1 MVILGFIVKKS
12 LVVLLI
18 VLIALSGLLF
28 FLKDNL
34 DEIVREI
41 IVTSVSDATDTN
53 VSLAQVKL
61 NLKEGVGVLNNYQ
74 QGNPEGFQTKYAFRF
89 DQAELEIDVGTIL
102 DDVVIIERVFINHAD
117 IVYEFNDGKTNFVEL
132 KKNIDKNTKKK
143 NSDQKNKPVE
153 DQEKSVSQS
162 KTQQSKKIIIRSF
175 EMINTEVEAAMPFA
189 SSQTLSVQLPNIK
202 LSNIGA
208 KENGLLADELMKVFL
223 DALEKDLKRAVNF
236 KNLVN
241 DLEKDLKKQIDRE
254 AEKAIKKIESELG
267 EIENIKELKKL
278 KDLF

>member
-1 MVILGFIVKKS
+1 VKKL

-18 VLIALSGLLF
+18 VLILISGLF
-28 FLKDNL
+28 VFLKDNL

-41 IVTSVSDATDTN
+41 IVTSISEATQTN

-74 QGNPEGFQTKYAFRF
+74 QGNPVGFQTKYAFRF
-89 DQAELEIDVGTIL
+89 DQAELDIDVGSIL
-102 DDVVIIERVFINHAD
+102 DDVVIIERVFINHAN
-117 IVYEFNDGKTNFVEL
+117 ILYEFNDGKTNFVEL
-132 KKNIDKNTKKK
+132 KKNLDKNLKKK
-143 NSDQKNKPVE
+143 NSDKENKPIGE
-153 DQEKSVSQS
+153 QDKISIQS

-202 LSNIGA
+202 LNNIGA
-208 KENGLLADELMKVFL
+208 KENGLLADELMRVFV
-223 DALEKDLKRAVNF
+223 DSMEKDLKRAINF
-236 KNLVN
+236 KNLVH
-241 DLEKDLKKQIDRE
+241 DLEKDLKEQIDQE

-267 EIENIKELKKL
+267 DIENIKELKKL

>member
-1 MVILGFIVKKS
+1 MKKLLVI
-12 LVVLLI
+12 LLI
-18 VLIALSGLLF
+18 VLIVVSGLLF

-34 DEIVREI
+34 EEIVREI
-41 IVTSVSDATDTN
+41 IVTSVSDATQTN

-89 DQAELEIDVGTIL
+89 DQAELDIDVGTIL

-143 NSDQKNKPVE
+143 NSDQKNNPVV
-153 DQEKSVSQS
+153 DQKKNSSQS
-162 KTQQSKKIIIRSF
+162 KTRQSKKIIIRSF

-202 LSNIGA
+202 LTNIGA

-223 DALEKDLKRAVNF
+223 DAMEKDLKRAVNF

>member
-1 MVILGFIVKKS
+1 VKKLLVIL
-12 LVVLLI
+12 LI
-18 VLIALSGLLF
+18 GLIAISGLLF

-41 IVTSVSDATDTN
+41 IVTSVSDATQTN

-61 NLKEGVGVLNNYQ
+61 NLKDGVGVLNNYQ
-74 QGNPEGFQTKYAFRF
+74 QGNPEGFHTKYAFRF
-89 DQAELEIDVGTIL
+89 DQAELDIDVGTIL
-102 DDVVIIERVFINHAD
+102 DDVVIIERVFINHAN

-132 KKNIDKNTKKK
+132 KKNIDKNTKKENSGQNNNSVVDQKK
-143 NSDQKNKPVE
+143 NS
-153 DQEKSVSQS
+153 SQS

-223 DALEKDLKRAVNF
+223 DAMEKDLKRAVNF

-254 AEKAIKKIESELG
+254 TEKAIKKIESELG

>member
-1 MVILGFIVKKS
+1 MKKLLVI
-12 LVVLLI
+12 LLI
-18 VLIALSGLLF
+18 VLIAISGLLF

-41 IVTSVSDATDTN
+41 IVTSVSDATQTN

-61 NLKEGVGVLNNYQ
+61 NLKEGIGVLNNYQ

-89 DQAELEIDVGTIL
+89 DQAELDIDVGTIL

-132 KKNIDKNTKKK
+132 KKNIDKNIKKK
-143 NSDQKNKPVE
+143 NSDQKNKTVV
-153 DQEKSVSQS
+153 DQEKTLIQS

-189 SSQTLSVQLPNIK
+189 SSQTLTIQLPNIK

-223 DALEKDLKRAVNF
+223 DAMEKDLKRAVNF

-254 AEKAIKKIESELG
+254 TEKAIKKIESEIG
-267 EIENIKELKKL
+267 GIENIKELKKL

>member
-1 MVILGFIVKKS
+1 MKKL

-18 VLIALSGLLF
+18 VLIVISGLF
-28 FLKDNL
+28 VFLKDNL

-41 IVTSVSDATDTN
+41 IVTSASEATQTN

-89 DQAELEIDVGTIL
+89 DQAELDIDVGSIL
-102 DDVVIIERVFINHAD
+102 DDVVIIERVFINHAN
-117 IVYEFNDGKTNFVEL
+117 ILYEFNDGKTNFVEL
-132 KKNIDKNTKKK
+132 KKNLDKNLKKK
-143 NSDQKNKPVE
+143 NSDKENKPIGE
-153 DQEKSVSQS
+153 QDKISSQS

-208 KENGLLADELMKVFL
+208 KENGLLADELMRVFV
-223 DALEKDLKRAVNF
+223 DSMEKDLKRAINF
-236 KNLVN
+236 KNLVH
-241 DLEKDLKKQIDRE
+241 DLEKDLKEQIDQE

-267 EIENIKELKKL
+267 DIENIKELKKL

>member
-1 MVILGFIVKKS
+1 MKKLLVI
-12 LVVLLI
+12 LLI
-18 VLIALSGLLF
+18 VLIAISGLLF

-41 IVTSVSDATDTN
+41 IVTSVSDATQTN

-61 NLKEGVGVLNNYQ
+61 NLKDGVGVLNNYQ

-89 DQAELEIDVGTIL
+89 DQAELDIDVSTIL

-132 KKNIDKNTKKK
+132 KKNIDKNTKKENSGQKNNSVVDQKK
-143 NSDQKNKPVE
+143 NS
-153 DQEKSVSQS
+153 SQS

-223 DALEKDLKRAVNF
+223 DAMEKDLKRAVNF

>member
-1 MVILGFIVKKS
+1 
-12 LVVLLI
+12 
-18 VLIALSGLLF
+18 
-28 FLKDNL
+28 
-34 DEIVREI
+34 
-41 IVTSVSDATDTN
+41 
-53 VSLAQVKL
+53 
-61 NLKEGVGVLNNYQ
+61 
-74 QGNPEGFQTKYAFRF
+74 
-89 DQAELEIDVGTIL
+89 VGTIL

-143 NSDQKNKPVE
+143 NSDQKNNPVV
-153 DQEKSVSQS
+153 DQEKTSGQS

-208 KENGLLADELMKVFL
+208 KENGLLADELMKVFI
-223 DALEKDLKRAVNF
+223 DAMEKDLKRAVNF

-254 AEKAIKKIESELG
+254 AEKAIKKIESDLG

>member
-1 MVILGFIVKKS
+1 MKKLLVI
-12 LVVLLI
+12 LLI
-18 VLIALSGLLF
+18 VLIAISGLLF

-41 IVTSVSDATDTN
+41 IVTSVSDATQTN

-89 DQAELEIDVGTIL
+89 DQAELDIDVSTIL

-143 NSDQKNKPVE
+143 NSDQKNNPVV
-153 DQEKSVSQS
+153 DQEKTSGQS
-162 KTQQSKKIIIRSF
+162 KTQQSKKIVIRSF

-189 SSQTLSVQLPNIK
+189 SSQTLSVQRPNIK

-223 DALEKDLKRAVNF
+223 DAMEKDLKRAVNF

-241 DLEKDLKKQIDRE
+241 DLEKDLKKQIDQE

>member
-1 MVILGFIVKKS
+1 VKKL
-12 LVVLLI
+12 LVILLI
-18 VLIALSGLLF
+18 VLIAISGLLF

-41 IVTSVSDATDTN
+41 IVTSVSDATETN

-61 NLKEGVGVLNNYQ
+61 NLKEGVGALNNYQ

-89 DQAELEIDVGTIL
+89 DQAELDIDVSTIL
-102 DDVVIIERVFINHAD
+102 DDVVIIERVFISNAD

-143 NSDQKNKPVE
+143 NSASENKPLG
-153 DQEKSVSQS
+153 DQEKTSNQL

-208 KENGLLADELMKVFL
+208 KENGLLADELMKVFI
-223 DALEKDLKRAVNF
+223 DAMEKDLKRAVNF

>member
-1 MVILGFIVKKS
+1 MKKILVI
-12 LVVLLI
+12 LLI
-18 VLIALSGLLF
+18 VLIAISGLLF
-28 FLKDNL
+28 FLKNNL

-41 IVTSVSDATDTN
+41 IVTSVSDATQSS

-61 NLKEGVGVLNNYQ
+61 NLKEGVGALNNYQ

-89 DQAELEIDVGTIL
+89 DQAELDIDVGTIL
-102 DDVVIIERVFINHAD
+102 DDVVIIERVFINHAN

-153 DQEKSVSQS
+153 EQEKTSSQS

-202 LSNIGA
+202 LTNIGA
-208 KENGLLADELMKVFL
+208 KENGLLADELMKVLL
-223 DALEKDLKRAVNF
+223 DAMEKDLKRVVNF

-267 EIENIKELKKL
+267 EIENIEELKKL

>member
-1 MVILGFIVKKS
+1 MKKLLVI
-12 LVVLLI
+12 LLI
-18 VLIALSGLLF
+18 VLIAISGLLF

-41 IVTSVSDATDTN
+41 IVTSVSDATQSN

-61 NLKEGVGVLNNYQ
+61 NLKEGVGILNNYQ

-89 DQAELEIDVGTIL
+89 DQAELDIDVSTIL

-153 DQEKSVSQS
+153 DQEKTSSQS

-223 DALEKDLKRAVNF
+223 DAMEKDLKRAVNF

>member
-1 MVILGFIVKKS
+1 MKKL

-18 VLIALSGLLF
+18 VLIVISGLF
-28 FLKDNL
+28 VFLKDNL

-41 IVTSVSDATDTN
+41 IVTSASEATQTN

-74 QGNPEGFQTKYAFRF
+74 QGNPVGFQTKYAFRF
-89 DQAELEIDVGTIL
+89 DQAELDIDVGSIL
-102 DDVVIIERVFINHAD
+102 DDVVIIERVFINHAN
-117 IVYEFNDGKTNFVEL
+117 ILYEFNDGKTNFVEL
-132 KKNIDKNTKKK
+132 KKNIDKNLKKK
-143 NSDQKNKPVE
+143 NSDKEHKPIGE
-153 DQEKSVSQS
+153 QDKISSQS

-189 SSQTLSVQLPNIK
+189 SSQTLSVQLPTIK
-202 LSNIGA
+202 LNNIGA
-208 KENGLLADELMKVFL
+208 KENGLLADELMRVFI
-223 DALEKDLKRAVNF
+223 DSMEKDLKRAINF
-236 KNLVN
+236 KNLVH
-241 DLEKDLKKQIDRE
+241 DLEKDLKEQIDQE

-267 EIENIKELKKL
+267 DFENIKELKKL

>member
-1 MVILGFIVKKS
+1 MKKL

-18 VLIALSGLLF
+18 ILIVISGLF
-28 FLKDNL
+28 VFLKDNL

-41 IVTSVSDATDTN
+41 IVTSISEATQTN

-89 DQAELEIDVGTIL
+89 DQAELDIDVGSIL
-102 DDVVIIERVFINHAD
+102 DDVVIIERVFINHAN
-117 IVYEFNDGKTNFVEL
+117 ILYEFSDGKTNFVEL
-132 KKNIDKNTKKK
+132 KKNLDKNLKKK
-143 NSDQKNKPVE
+143 NSDKENKPIGE
-153 DQEKSVSQS
+153 QDKISSQS

-202 LSNIGA
+202 LNNIGA
-208 KENGLLADELMKVFL
+208 KENGLLADELMRVFV
-223 DALEKDLKRAVNF
+223 DSMEKDLKRAINF
-236 KNLVN
+236 KNLVH
-241 DLEKDLKKQIDRE
+241 DLEKDLKEQIDQE

>member
-1 MVILGFIVKKS
+1 VKKL

-18 VLIALSGLLF
+18 VLIVISGLF
-28 FLKDNL
+28 VFLKDNL

-41 IVTSVSDATDTN
+41 IVTSISEATQTN

-74 QGNPEGFQTKYAFRF
+74 QGNPVGFQTKYAFRF
-89 DQAELEIDVGTIL
+89 DQAELDIDVGSIL
-102 DDVVIIERVFINHAD
+102 DDVVIIERVFINHAN
-117 IVYEFNDGKTNFVEL
+117 ILYEFNDGKTNFVEL
-132 KKNIDKNTKKK
+132 KKNIDKNLKKK
-143 NSDQKNKPVE
+143 NSDKENKPIGE
-153 DQEKSVSQS
+153 QDKISSQS

-189 SSQTLSVQLPNIK
+189 SSQTLSVQLPTIK
-202 LSNIGA
+202 LNNIGA
-208 KENGLLADELMKVFL
+208 KENGLLADELMRVFL
-223 DALEKDLKRAVNF
+223 DSMEKDLKRAINF
-236 KNLVN
+236 KNLVH
-241 DLEKDLKKQIDRE
+241 DLEKDLKEQIDQE

-267 EIENIKELKKL
+267 DIENIKELKKL

>member
-1 MVILGFIVKKS
+1 MKKLLVI
-12 LVVLLI
+12 LLI
-18 VLIALSGLLF
+18 VLIAVSGLLF

-41 IVTSVSDATDTN
+41 IVTSVSDATQSN

-89 DQAELEIDVGTIL
+89 DQAELDIDVGTIL

-153 DQEKSVSQS
+153 DQEKTSSQS

-208 KENGLLADELMKVFL
+208 KENGLLADELLKVFL
-223 DALEKDLKRAVNF
+223 DAMEKDLKRAVNF

>member
-1 MVILGFIVKKS
+1 VKKL
-12 LVVLLI
+12 LVILLI
-18 VLIALSGLLF
+18 VLIAISGLLF

-41 IVTSVSDATDTN
+41 IVTSVSDATETN

-61 NLKEGVGVLNNYQ
+61 NLKEGVGALNNYQ

-89 DQAELEIDVGTIL
+89 DQAELDIDVGTIL
-102 DDVVIIERVFINHAD
+102 DDVVIIERVFINKAD

-132 KKNIDKNTKKK
+132 KKNIDRNTKKK
-143 NSDQKNKPVE
+143 NSDKKNKPVK
-153 DQEKSVSQS
+153 DQEKTASQS

-189 SSQTLSVQLPNIK
+189 SSQTISVKLPNIK

-223 DALEKDLKRAVNF
+223 DAMEKDLKRAVNF

-254 AEKAIKKIESELG
+254 AEKAIKKIESEIG
-267 EIENIKELKKL
+267 GIENIKELKKI

>member
-1 MVILGFIVKKS
+1 MKKL

-18 VLIALSGLLF
+18 VLIVISGLF
-28 FLKDNL
+28 VFLKDNL

-41 IVTSVSDATDTN
+41 IVTSISEATQTN

-74 QGNPEGFQTKYAFRF
+74 QGNPVGFQTKYAFRF
-89 DQAELEIDVGTIL
+89 DQAELDIDVGSIL
-102 DDVVIIERVFINHAD
+102 DDVVIIERVFINHAN
-117 IVYEFNDGKTNFVEL
+117 ILYEFNDGKTNFVEL
-132 KKNIDKNTKKK
+132 KKNIDKNLKKK
-143 NSDQKNKPVE
+143 NSDNENKPIGE
-153 DQEKSVSQS
+153 QDKISSQS

-202 LSNIGA
+202 LNNIGA
-208 KENGLLADELMKVFL
+208 KENGLLADELMRVFV
-223 DALEKDLKRAVNF
+223 DSMEKDLKRAVNF
-236 KNLVN
+236 KNLVH
-241 DLEKDLKKQIDRE
+241 DLEKDLKEQIDQE

-267 EIENIKELKKL
+267 DIENIKELKKL

>member
-1 MVILGFIVKKS
+1 MKKLLVI
-12 LVVLLI
+12 LLI
-18 VLIALSGLLF
+18 VLIAASGLLF

-41 IVTSVSDATDTN
+41 IVTSVSDATQTN

-89 DQAELEIDVGTIL
+89 DQAELDIDVGTIL

-153 DQEKSVSQS
+153 DQEKTSSQS

-208 KENGLLADELMKVFL
+208 KENGLLADELLKVFL
-223 DALEKDLKRAVNF
+223 DAMEKDLKRAVNF

-254 AEKAIKKIESELG
+254 AEKAIKKIESEFG

>member
-1 MVILGFIVKKS
+1 MKKL

-18 VLIALSGLLF
+18 VLIVISGLF
-28 FLKDNL
+28 VFLKDNL

-41 IVTSVSDATDTN
+41 IVTSISEATQTN

-74 QGNPEGFQTKYAFRF
+74 QGNPVGFQTKYAFRF
-89 DQAELEIDVGTIL
+89 DQAELDIDVGSIL
-102 DDVVIIERVFINHAD
+102 DDVVIIERVFINHAN
-117 IVYEFNDGKTNFVEL
+117 ILYEFNDGKTNFVEL
-132 KKNIDKNTKKK
+132 KKNIDKNLKKK
-143 NSDQKNKPVE
+143 NSDKEHKPIGE
-153 DQEKSVSQS
+153 QDKISSQS

-189 SSQTLSVQLPNIK
+189 SSQTLSVQLPTIK
-202 LSNIGA
+202 LNNIGA
-208 KENGLLADELMKVFL
+208 KENGLLADELMRVFV
-223 DALEKDLKRAVNF
+223 DSMEKDLKRAINF
-236 KNLVN
+236 KNLVH
-241 DLEKDLKKQIDRE
+241 DLEKDLKEQIDQE

-267 EIENIKELKKL
+267 DIENIKELKKL

>member
-1 MVILGFIVKKS
+1 MKKLLVI
-12 LVVLLI
+12 LLI
-18 VLIALSGLLF
+18 VLIAISGLLF

-41 IVTSVSDATDTN
+41 IVTSVSDATQTN

-61 NLKEGVGVLNNYQ
+61 NLKDGVGVLTNYQ
-74 QGNPEGFQTKYAFRF
+74 QGNPEGFHTKYAFRF
-89 DQAELEIDVGTIL
+89 DQAELDIDVGTIL

-117 IVYEFNDGKTNFVEL
+117 IVSEFNDGKTNFVEL
-132 KKNIDKNTKKK
+132 KKNIDKNTKKENSGQKNNSVVDQKK
-143 NSDQKNKPVE
+143 NS
-153 DQEKSVSQS
+153 SQS

-223 DALEKDLKRAVNF
+223 DAMEKDLKRAVNF

>member
-1 MVILGFIVKKS
+1 MKKL

-18 VLIALSGLLF
+18 VLIVISGLF
-28 FLKDNL
+28 VFLKDNL

-41 IVTSVSDATDTN
+41 IVTSISEATQTN

-74 QGNPEGFQTKYAFRF
+74 QGNPVGFQTKYAFRF
-89 DQAELEIDVGTIL
+89 DQAELDIDVGSIL
-102 DDVVIIERVFINHAD
+102 DDVVIIERVFINHAN
-117 IVYEFNDGKTNFVEL
+117 ILYEFNDGKTNFVEL
-132 KKNIDKNTKKK
+132 KKNIDKNLKKK
-143 NSDQKNKPVE
+143 NSDKENKPIGE
-153 DQEKSVSQS
+153 QDKISSQS
-162 KTQQSKKIIIRSF
+162 QTQQSKKIIIRSF

-202 LSNIGA
+202 LNNIGA
-208 KENGLLADELMKVFL
+208 KENGLLADELMRVFV
-223 DALEKDLKRAVNF
+223 DSMEKDLKRAINF
-236 KNLVN
+236 KNLVH
-241 DLEKDLKKQIDRE
+241 DLEKDLKEQIDQE

-267 EIENIKELKKL
+267 DIENIKELKKL

>member
-1 MVILGFIVKKS
+1 MKKL

-18 VLIALSGLLF
+18 VLIVISGLF
-28 FLKDNL
+28 VFLKDNL

-41 IVTSVSDATDTN
+41 IVTSASEATQTN

-74 QGNPEGFQTKYAFRF
+74 QGNPVGFQTKYAFRF
-89 DQAELEIDVGTIL
+89 DQAELDIDVGSIL
-102 DDVVIIERVFINHAD
+102 DDVVIIERVFINHAN
-117 IVYEFNDGKTNFVEL
+117 ILYEFNDGKTNFVEL
-132 KKNIDKNTKKK
+132 KKNLDKNLKKK
-143 NSDQKNKPVE
+143 NSDKENKPIGE
-153 DQEKSVSQS
+153 QDKISNQS
-162 KTQQSKKIIIRSF
+162 KTLQSKKIIIRSF

-202 LSNIGA
+202 LNNIGA
-208 KENGLLADELMKVFL
+208 KENGLLADELMRVFV
-223 DALEKDLKRAVNF
+223 DSMEKDLKRAINF
-236 KNLVN
+236 KNLVH
-241 DLEKDLKKQIDRE
+241 DLEKDLKEQIDQE

-267 EIENIKELKKL
+267 DIENIKELKKL

>member
-1 MVILGFIVKKS
+1 MKKLSVI
-12 LVVLLI
+12 LLI
-18 VLIALSGLLF
+18 VLIAISGLLF

-41 IVTSVSDATDTN
+41 IVTSVSDATQTN

-61 NLKEGVGVLNNYQ
+61 NLKEGVGILNNYQ

-89 DQAELEIDVGTIL
+89 DQAELDIDVGTIL

-143 NSDQKNKPVE
+143 NSDQKNNPVV
-153 DQEKSVSQS
+153 DQEKTSGQS

-223 DALEKDLKRAVNF
+223 DAMEKDLKRVVNF

>member
-1 MVILGFIVKKS
+1 MKKLLVI
-12 LVVLLI
+12 LLI
-18 VLIALSGLLF
+18 VLIAISGLLF

-41 IVTSVSDATDTN
+41 IVTSVSDATQTN

-89 DQAELEIDVGTIL
+89 DQAELDIDVGTIL

-143 NSDQKNKPVE
+143 NSDQKNNPVV
-153 DQEKSVSQS
+153 DQEKTSSQS

-223 DALEKDLKRAVNF
+223 DAMEKDLKRAVNF

>member
-1 MVILGFIVKKS
+1 VKKL

-18 VLIALSGLLF
+18 ILIVISGLF
-28 FLKDNL
+28 VFLKDNL

-41 IVTSVSDATDTN
+41 IVTSASEATQTN

-74 QGNPEGFQTKYAFRF
+74 QGNPVGFQTKYAFRF
-89 DQAELEIDVGTIL
+89 DQAELDIDVGSIL
-102 DDVVIIERVFINHAD
+102 DDVVIIERVFINHAN
-117 IVYEFNDGKTNFVEL
+117 ILYEFNDGKTNFVEL
-132 KKNIDKNTKKK
+132 KKNIDKNLKKK
-143 NSDQKNKPVE
+143 NSDKENKPIGE
-153 DQEKSVSQS
+153 QDKISSQS

-202 LSNIGA
+202 LNNIGA
-208 KENGLLADELMKVFL
+208 KENGLLADELMRVFV
-223 DALEKDLKRAVNF
+223 DSMEKDLKRAINF
-236 KNLVN
+236 KNLVH
-241 DLEKDLKKQIDRE
+241 DLEKDLKEQIDQE

-267 EIENIKELKKL
+267 DIENIKELKKL

>member
-1 MVILGFIVKKS
+1 MKKS

-18 VLIALSGLLF
+18 VLIALSGLIF

-61 NLKEGVGVLNNYQ
+61 NLKEGAGTLNNYQ

-89 DQAELEIDVGTIL
+89 DQAELDIDVGTIL

-117 IVYEFNDGKTNFVEL
+117 IVYEFNDGKTNFLEL

-143 NSDQKNKPVE
+143 NSDQKNNPVKV
-153 DQEKSVSQS
+153 QEKTSSQS

-223 DALEKDLKRAVNF
+223 DAIEKDLKRAVNF

>member
-1 MVILGFIVKKS
+1 MKKLLVI
-12 LVVLLI
+12 LLI
-18 VLIALSGLLF
+18 VLIAISGLLF

-41 IVTSVSDATDTN
+41 IVTSVSDATQTN

-89 DQAELEIDVGTIL
+89 DQAELDIDVGTIL
-102 DDVVIIERVFINHAD
+102 DDVVIIERVFINHAN

-153 DQEKSVSQS
+153 DQEKTSSQS

-223 DALEKDLKRAVNF
+223 DAMEKDLKRAVNF

>member
-1 MVILGFIVKKS
+1 VKKLLVIL
-12 LVVLLI
+12 LI
-18 VLIALSGLLF
+18 GLIAISGLLF

-41 IVTSVSDATDTN
+41 IVTSVSDATQTN

-89 DQAELEIDVGTIL
+89 DQAELDIDVGTIL

-132 KKNIDKNTKKK
+132 KNNIDKNTKKK
-143 NSDQKNKPVE
+143 NSDQKNKSVK
-153 DQEKSVSQS
+153 DQEKTSSQS
-162 KTQQSKKIIIRSF
+162 KTQQNKKIIIRSF

-208 KENGLLADELMKVFL
+208 KENGLLADELLIVFL
-223 DALEKDLKRAVNF
+223 DAMEKDLKRAVNF

>member
-1 MVILGFIVKKS
+1 MKKLLVI
-12 LVVLLI
+12 LLI
-18 VLIALSGLLF
+18 VLIAISGLLF

-41 IVTSVSDATDTN
+41 IVTSVSDATDTK

-61 NLKEGVGVLNNYQ
+61 NLKEGIGVLNNYQ

-89 DQAELEIDVGTIL
+89 DQAELDIDVSTIL
-102 DDVVIIERVFINHAD
+102 DDVVIIERVFINNAD

-132 KKNIDKNTKKK
+132 KKNIDKNYEKK
-143 NSDQKNKPVE
+143 NSDNENQSVE
-153 DQEKSVSQS
+153 DKEKTSSQS

-202 LSNIGA
+202 LSNIGT
-208 KENGLLADELMKVFL
+208 KENGLLADELIKLFL
-223 DALEKDLKRAVNF
+223 DAMEKDLKRAINF
-236 KNLVN
+236 NNLVH

>member
-1 MVILGFIVKKS
+1 MKKLSVI
-12 LVVLLI
+12 LLI
-18 VLIALSGLLF
+18 VLIAISGLLF

-41 IVTSVSDATDTN
+41 IVTSVSDATQTN

-89 DQAELEIDVGTIL
+89 DQAELDIDVGTIL
-102 DDVVIIERVFINHAD
+102 DDVVVIERVFINHAD

-132 KKNIDKNTKKK
+132 KNNIDKNTKKK
-143 NSDQKNKPVE
+143 NSDQKNNSVV
-153 DQEKSVSQS
+153 DQKKNSSQS
-162 KTQQSKKIIIRSF
+162 KTRQSKKIIIRSF

-223 DALEKDLKRAVNF
+223 DAMEKDLKRAVNF

>member
-1 MVILGFIVKKS
+1 MKKLLVIF
-12 LVVLLI
+12 LI
-18 VLIALSGLLF
+18 VLIAISGLLF

-41 IVTSVSDATDTN
+41 IVTSVSDATQTN

-61 NLKEGVGVLNNYQ
+61 NLKDGVGVLNNYQ

-89 DQAELEIDVGTIL
+89 DQAELDIDVGTIL

-132 KKNIDKNTKKK
+132 KNNIDKNTKKK
-143 NSDQKNKPVE
+143 NSDQKNNSVV
-153 DQEKSVSQS
+153 DQKKTSSQS

-175 EMINTEVEAAMPFA
+175 EMINTKVEAAMPFA

-223 DALEKDLKRAVNF
+223 DAMEKDLKRAVNF

>member
-1 MVILGFIVKKS
+1 MKKL

-18 VLIALSGLLF
+18 VLIVISGLF
-28 FLKDNL
+28 VFLKDNL

-41 IVTSVSDATDTN
+41 IVTSISEATQTN

-74 QGNPEGFQTKYAFRF
+74 QGNPVGFQTKYAFRF
-89 DQAELEIDVGTIL
+89 DQAELDIDVSSIL
-102 DDVVIIERVFINHAD
+102 DDVVIIERVFINHAN
-117 IVYEFNDGKTNFVEL
+117 ILYEFNDGKTNFVEL
-132 KKNIDKNTKKK
+132 KKNIDKNLKKK
-143 NSDQKNKPVE
+143 NSDKENKPIGE
-153 DQEKSVSQS
+153 QDKISSQS
-162 KTQQSKKIIIRSF
+162 KIQQSKKIIIRSF

-189 SSQTLSVQLPNIK
+189 SSQTLSVQLPTIK

-208 KENGLLADELMKVFL
+208 KENGLLADELMRVFV
-223 DALEKDLKRAVNF
+223 DSMEKDLKRAINF
-236 KNLVN
+236 KNLVH
-241 DLEKDLKKQIDRE
+241 DLEKDLKEQIDQE

-267 EIENIKELKKL
+267 DIENIKELKKL

>member
-1 MVILGFIVKKS
+1 MKKLLVI
-12 LVVLLI
+12 LLI
-18 VLIALSGLLF
+18 VLIAISGLLF

-41 IVTSVSDATDTN
+41 IVTSVSDATETN
-53 VSLAQVKL
+53 VSLAKVKL
-61 NLKEGVGVLNNYQ
+61 NLKEGVGALNNYQ

-89 DQAELEIDVGTIL
+89 DQAELDIDVGTIL
-102 DDVVIIERVFINHAD
+102 DDVVIIERVFINKAD

-132 KKNIDKNTKKK
+132 KKNIDRNTKKK
-143 NSDQKNKPVE
+143 NSDKKNKPVK
-153 DQEKSVSQS
+153 DQEKTASQS

-223 DALEKDLKRAVNF
+223 DAMEKDLKRAVNF

>member
-1 MVILGFIVKKS
+1 MKKLLVI
-12 LVVLLI
+12 LLI
-18 VLIALSGLLF
+18 VLIAISGLLF

-41 IVTSVSDATDTN
+41 IVTSVSDATDTK

-61 NLKEGVGVLNNYQ
+61 KLKEGIGVLNNYQ
-74 QGNPEGFQTKYAFRF
+74 QGNPEGFHTKYAFRF
-89 DQAELEIDVGTIL
+89 DQAELDIDVSTIL
-102 DDVVIIERVFINHAD
+102 DDVVIIERVFINNAD

-132 KKNIDKNTKKK
+132 KKNIDKNSKKK
-143 NSDQKNKPVE
+143 NSDNENQSVE
-153 DQEKSVSQS
+153 DEVKTSSQS
-162 KTQQSKKIIIRSF
+162 KTQKSKKIIIRSF

-202 LSNIGA
+202 LSNIGT
-208 KENGLLADELMKVFL
+208 KENGLLADELIKLFI
-223 DALEKDLKRAVNF
+223 DAMEKDLKRAINF
-236 KNLVN
+236 NNLVH

>member
-1 MVILGFIVKKS
+1 MKKL

-18 VLIALSGLLF
+18 VLIVISGLF
-28 FLKDNL
+28 VFLKDNL

-41 IVTSVSDATDTN
+41 IVTSISEATQTN

-74 QGNPEGFQTKYAFRF
+74 QGNPVGFQTKYAFRF
-89 DQAELEIDVGTIL
+89 DQAELDIDVGSIL
-102 DDVVIIERVFINHAD
+102 DDVVIIERVFINHAN
-117 IVYEFNDGKTNFVEL
+117 ILYEFNDGKTNFVEL
-132 KKNIDKNTKKK
+132 KKNIDKNLKKK
-143 NSDQKNKPVE
+143 NSDKENKPIGE
-153 DQEKSVSQS
+153 QDKISSQS

-202 LSNIGA
+202 LNNIGA
-208 KENGLLADELMKVFL
+208 KENGLLADELMRVFL
-223 DALEKDLKRAVNF
+223 DSMEKDLKRAINF
-236 KNLVN
+236 KNLVH
-241 DLEKDLKKQIDRE
+241 DLEKDLKEQIDQE

-267 EIENIKELKKL
+267 DIENIKELKKL